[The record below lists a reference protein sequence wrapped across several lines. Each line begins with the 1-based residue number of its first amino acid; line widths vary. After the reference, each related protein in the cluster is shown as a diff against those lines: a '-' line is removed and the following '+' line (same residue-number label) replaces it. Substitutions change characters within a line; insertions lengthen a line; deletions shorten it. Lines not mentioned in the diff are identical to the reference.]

1 MAEKKDENLYGTVL
15 IKAKSI
21 MDFILDGQVAPTLK
35 EISDNVEMTKST
47 VLKILKTLEY
57 CGYVRRTD
65 DTKQYYLGTMF
76 LSYAQKVNRTFDIR
90 QVAMPSLE
98 NLRNVVGET
107 VNIGIVEKEQV
118 TILDKIESP
127 SAVYL
132 VARIGGQMQ
141 LYSSSMG
148 KAILAEYS
156 PKELERYATET
167 NFEKLTANTLIDRK
181 SLLEDIKLV
190 KERGYAFDN
199 EENQEDIFC
208 VGFSLIKNGKVF
220 GAFSIS
226 MPRYRV
232 DEAKLKVVIDAG
244 KIAQKQ
250 ILTEL

>member
-90 QVAMPSLE
+90 QVAM
-98 NLRNVVGET
+98 
-107 VNIGIVEKEQV
+107 
-118 TILDKIESP
+118 LDKIESP